1 MTFEHGHENKS
12 CSACRERVNESVK
25 VLKVAKVKDFES
37 ERATFERVNESVK
50 VLKVAKVKDFESER
64 ATFEHRHEKRS

>member
-12 CSACRERVNESVK
+12 CSACREK
-25 VLKVAKVKDFES
+25 
-37 ERATFERVNESVK
+37 VNESVK

-64 ATFEHRHEKRS
+64 ATFEHTHEKRS